1 MNAATIETIFIIN
14 SSETGTIYYSANSEP
29 LSIGIDAS
37 ILGLCEL

>member
-14 SSETGTIYYSANSEP
+14 SSETGTIYYSANYEP
-29 LSIGIDAS
+29 LSIGIDAA